1 MPSDGYGR
9 GATAPVLPNQP
20 TLFYRAGLENVC
32 VQVANLTIDAKP
44 NANQPGAKQW
54 SSTQPDAAIGEFV
67 ATVMALTASDP
78 RAAQATSILTSHFQA
93 AMQAG
98 QTATDSL
105 KSTFVAA
112 CLSPSFIG
120 IGM

>member
-1 MPSDGYGR
+1 
-9 GATAPVLPNQP
+9 
-20 TLFYRAGLENVC
+20 
-32 VQVANLTIDAKP
+32 
-44 NANQPGAKQW
+44 
-54 SSTQPDAAIGEFV
+54 
-67 ATVMALTASDP
+67 
-78 RAAQATSILTSHFQA
+78 
-93 AMQAG
+93 MQAG